1 MKMPDLDSAPSLDFI
16 RARVAEDVKA
26 NKNDGRVHTRF
37 PPEPNGYLR
46 SEEHTSEL
54 QSLRHLVCRLLLE
67 KKKNTTPGPLSITGA
82 EPTAVTGVAQITPR
96 QRVADRPWGDG
107 RAYDEGRIA
116 YRVPRG
122 DPADRRR

>member
-67 KKKNTTPGPLSITGA
+67 KKKNTAPADTTGSTPCGLSRRRAVAIISSIEQGRGWRA
-82 EPTAVTGVAQITPR
+82 VARPVYDEPVTRPR
-96 QRVADRPWGDG
+96 QSDRGSDT
-107 RAYDEGRIA
+107 II
-116 YRVPRG
+116 
-122 DPADRRR
+122 